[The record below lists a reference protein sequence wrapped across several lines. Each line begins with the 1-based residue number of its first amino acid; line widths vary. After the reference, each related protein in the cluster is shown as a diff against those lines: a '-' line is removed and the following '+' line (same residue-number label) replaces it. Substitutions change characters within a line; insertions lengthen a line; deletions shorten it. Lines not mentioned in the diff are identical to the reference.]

1 MLSHFRN
8 PGQRIRGWFTHL
20 LHLDDS
26 AHCLALGAAVGMFI
40 GLTPTLGLHIALI
53 FFLLM
58 FIPGNRAVA
67 LPVAFVTNPA
77 TAVPIFY
84 FNYRVGAW
92 LCGSAGTVDVR
103 SQWSVLVKHVP
114 ELTQLFYAPGSFFPD
129 LWTWMGEFWR
139 ATQAIIWPLWVGSL
153 VVATLAAV
161 AAYVGMFYLVRFYRQ
176 RVKERLQRLHH
187 LKAVRK
193 ERHAARHA
201 KKIAA
206 AKRIPAEKPGPAGA
220 ICDADGSPGE
230 GDGPPVAPPF
240 S

>member
-1 MLSHFRN
+1 VLHHFKN

-40 GLTPTLGLHIALI
+40 GLTPTLGLHIILI
-53 FFLLM
+53 LFFLM

-67 LPVAFVTNPA
+67 IPVAFISNPA

-92 LCGSAGTVDVR
+92 LIGSNTSVDIR
-103 SQWSVLVKHVP
+103 HQWHELVHRVP
-114 ELTQLFYAPGSFFPD
+114 EMTQLFYAPGSFFPD

-161 AAYVGMFYLVRFYRQ
+161 AAYVAMYCLVRFYRQ
-176 RVKERLQRLHH
+176 RVKERLARLYH
-187 LKAVRK
+187 LKELLK
-193 ERHAARHA
+193 ERHAARQA
-201 KKIAA
+201 RKLAA
-206 AKRIPAEKPGPAGA
+206 AKRVDAKAEDGEKPGPGGA
-220 ICDADGSPGE
+220 IGDE
-230 GDGPPVAPPF
+230 DGPPPAPNKR

>member
-1 MLSHFRN
+1 VLAHFKN

-26 AHCLALGAAVGMFI
+26 AQRIALGAAVGIFI
-40 GLTPTLGLHIALI
+40 GLTPTLGLHIILI
-53 FFLLM
+53 LFFLM

-67 LPVAFVTNPA
+67 IPVAFVTNPA

-84 FNYRVGAW
+84 FNYRIGAW
-92 LCGSAGTVDVR
+92 LSGANGAVDVR
-103 SQWSVLVKHVP
+103 SQWAVLVKHVP
-114 ELTQLFYAPGSFFPD
+114 EMTQLFYAPGSFFPD

-139 ATQAIIWPLWVGSL
+139 ATQAIIVPLWIGSL
-153 VVATLAAV
+153 AVATIAAA
-161 AAYVGMFYLVRFYRQ
+161 AAYVAMFYLVRFYRQ
-176 RVKERLQRLHH
+176 RVKERLARLHH
-187 LKAVRK
+187 LRELRK

-206 AKRIPAEKPGPAGA
+206 AKRVAAKPADAEKPGPAGA
-220 ICDADGSPGE
+220 V
-230 GDGPPVAPPF
+230 GDGESPPPAPPF